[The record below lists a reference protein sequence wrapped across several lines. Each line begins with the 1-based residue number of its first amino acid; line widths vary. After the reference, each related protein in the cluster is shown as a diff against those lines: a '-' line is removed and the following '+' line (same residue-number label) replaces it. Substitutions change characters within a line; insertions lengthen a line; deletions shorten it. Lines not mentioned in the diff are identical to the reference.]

1 MWGITLLVLAPFQ
14 DPALEAACKENTVPN
29 ARPYSQSSLRYPRHG
44 RPSIP
49 QQSVDTLLGM
59 IPICPFCEV
68 GESKA
73 ILRTAAAFAIA
84 DGFPVTPGH
93 TLVIPNRHIATYW
106 EATETEKTELWGLVE
121 RAREMLLET
130 LHPDGFNVGFNSG
143 QAAGQTVDHVH
154 VIPRYD
160 GDMEDPSG
168 GVRGVIPS
176 QMRYKE

>member
-1 MWGITLLVLAPFQ
+1 MTQA
-14 DPALEAACKENTVPN
+14 
-29 ARPYSQSSLRYPRHG
+29 
-44 RPSIP
+44 
-49 QQSVDTLLGM
+49 
-59 IPICPFCEV
+59 CPFCEV
-68 GESKA
+68 GESQA
-73 ILRTAAAFAIA
+73 ILRTAAAFAMA

-106 EATETEKTELWGLVE
+106 EATEIEKLEIWALVE
-121 RAREMLLET
+121 RAREMLLES

-143 QAAGQTVDHVH
+143 QAAGQTIDHLHVH

-160 GDMEDPSG
+160 GDMQDPTG